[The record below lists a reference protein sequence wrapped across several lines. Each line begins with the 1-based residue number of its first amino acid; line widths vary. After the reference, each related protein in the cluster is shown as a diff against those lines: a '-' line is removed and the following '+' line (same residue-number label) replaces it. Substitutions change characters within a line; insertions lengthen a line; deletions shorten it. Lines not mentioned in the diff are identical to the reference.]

1 MTEQLTTI
9 LAHYNWQGSLLCLLA
24 IIVLTKLGTRLVF
37 RVPALAEA
45 KRINRVQ
52 DKQKLARE
60 KYPPMVKAS
69 QKIGLYC
76 NIAFFTLILPFCV
89 TLDIANWWLIPLHII
104 AILMFY
110 DFFYYLMHRF
120 WFHGNGKMRQ
130 VHAVHHQAR
139 KPTYIDAHYVHPTE
153 TFLGLSLF
161 FLSIA
166 AMAAFFGPFH
176 VVTIAVLY
184 VLYVQLNQINH
195 TLVELPY
202 FPFRTLSWITAK
214 HHRHHEN
221 MHMGNYATITLLY
234 DKLFGTFD

>member
-1 MTEQLTTI
+1 MTEQLAI
-9 LAHYNWQGSLLCLLA
+9 LIEHYSWQGSLLCLLA
-24 IIVLTKLGTRLVF
+24 IIVLTKLGKLLVF
-37 RVPALAEA
+37 RVPAFAEA
-45 KRINRVQ
+45 KRINRIQ
-52 DKQKLARE
+52 DKQKLAKE

-89 TLDIANWWLIPLHII
+89 TLEMTNWWLIPLHIV

-161 FLSIA
+161 FVSIA
-166 AMAAFFGPFH
+166 VMAAFFGPFH

-195 TLVELPY
+195 TLIELPY